1 MVWAL
6 PRSGMKLSVPYVGM
20 QIVHPCTETLCMT
33 ANDCPG
39 DIDIYND
46 IVPSDWRVNQPLWS
60 VSTPRNPSNWSVWS
74 ICLWNFPKNK
84 EVPVYVV
91 RGEAGDDTTRT
102 LHRNLL
108 LPIGSLPLDETD
120 APDTVDNVHVVEE
133 DTVTNTVMNS
143 PDTGTDEVDTSGE
156 EDYTL
161 VATES
166 PFPDDCTGGDEHIHG
181 DSVEQSP
188 LLAVLTDPPA
198 TPVLVD
204 VDEHVQIGIAYSDV
218 LSNDETPVLL
228 PHVERPVPAPR
239 RSSRIKA

>member
-1 MVWAL
+1 M
-6 PRSGMKLSVPYVGM
+6 
-20 QIVHPCTETLCMT
+20 
-33 ANDCPG
+33 
-39 DIDIYND
+39 
-46 IVPSDWRVNQPLWS
+46 
-60 VSTPRNPSNWSVWS
+60 
-74 ICLWNFPKNK
+74 
-84 EVPVYVV
+84 
-91 RGEAGDDTTRT
+91 
-102 LHRNLL
+102 L